1 MITHEDKKEK
11 NAKVKALKKNRKL
24 MKENDIDHNDDDV
37 HKKPSKFITK
47 QKKKNINHE
56 KDDEDQKY
64 IKVSKN
70 KKNEDE
76 DDDNEEEVN
85 KPKNKSISK

>member
-37 HKKPSKFITK
+37 HKKVVLGVGLVIMSG
-47 QKKKNINHE
+47 
-56 KDDEDQKY
+56 
-64 IKVSKN
+64 
-70 KKNEDE
+70 
-76 DDDNEEEVN
+76 
-85 KPKNKSISK
+85 